1 MVQSQPHPR
10 ESSVRYAPSLSQ
22 LYFYLTEGCNLACR
36 HCWLAPKYDP
46 GGNRY
51 AMLPVALF
59 EQAILEAKHFGLQGV
74 KLSGGEPLL
83 HPDFLWMLGV
93 VKREELN
100 LVVETNGVL
109 ITPEIADV
117 LASIPNSFVSVS
129 LDGAD
134 AATHEWVRGVP
145 GCFDRTIDGIQHL
158 VNAGI
163 RPQIIFSLMR
173 VNVDQLDAVVGQAE
187 AWGASSVKINVI
199 QPTARGERLYQDEE
213 TLGVEELVQ
222 LGQYVYLELA
232 QKSKLKLHFD
242 LPLAFRPLSSIAHGE
257 GCGICGIFNILGV
270 IPTGH
275 YALCGI
281 GEHLEGMV
289 FGEVGVDA
297 FADVWLGDETLNR
310 LRESVPDQL
319 TGVCAACL
327 MKNQCLGSC
336 IAQNVYRAGSL
347 VAPYWFCQEAYEIG
361 VFPRSRLQ
369 PVEVGEQLL
378 AA

>member
-1 MVQSQPHPR
+1 M
-10 ESSVRYAPSLSQ
+10 
-22 LYFYLTEGCNLACR
+22 
-36 HCWLAPKYDP
+36 
-46 GGNRY
+46 
-51 AMLPVALF
+51 
-59 EQAILEAKHFGLQGV
+59 
-74 KLSGGEPLL
+74 
-83 HPDFLWMLGV
+83 
-93 VKREELN
+93 
-100 LVVETNGVL
+100 
-109 ITPEIADV
+109 
-117 LASIPNSFVSVS
+117 
-129 LDGAD
+129 
-134 AATHEWVRGVP
+134 
-145 GCFDRTIDGIQHL
+145 
-158 VNAGI
+158 
-163 RPQIIFSLMR
+163 
-173 VNVDQLDAVVGQAE
+173 
-187 AWGASSVKINVI
+187 
-199 QPTARGERLYQDEE
+199 LYQDEQ